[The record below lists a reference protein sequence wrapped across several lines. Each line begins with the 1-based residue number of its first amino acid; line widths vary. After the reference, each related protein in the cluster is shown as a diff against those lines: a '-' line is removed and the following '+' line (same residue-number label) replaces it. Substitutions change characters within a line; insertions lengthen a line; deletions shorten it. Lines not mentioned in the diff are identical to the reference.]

1 MNLYN
6 LHSEPESLLYFGEA
20 TEMVAKLFWV
30 KYKNNPAELRKREA
44 AIALVAFYAYLYANY
59 LLQGPFPAGEAI
71 ISKDAKYAH
80 WYAYDVLKGP
90 FPAGEAVIAEDCE
103 FSHRY
108 AKDVLKA
115 DFYYDGKLI
124 AQA

>member
-20 TEMVAKLFWV
+20 TEMVAKLFWE

-44 AIALVAFYAYLYANY
+44 AISFVAFYAYLYANY
-59 LLQGPFPAGEAI
+59 
-71 ISKDAKYAH
+71 
-80 WYAYDVLKGP
+80 VLKGP
-90 FPAGEAVIAEDCE
+90 FPKGEAAIATDAYSAYLYARDVLEGPFPKGEAVIAKDAD
-103 FSHRY
+103 HAQYY
-108 AKDVLKA
+108 ATVILKA